1 MNIHSHFGDERSG
14 CTVAR
19 SISGTSEIAEER
31 RRQITAAAAVCFARR
46 GFHGATMPEICA
58 EAGLSPGTVY
68 RYFRSKDELIEALVE
83 QDRTE
88 SLELIAAMAAT
99 PDIVA
104 AISIAVDEALAAV
117 ADPADAAVYLEV
129 GAEAARNPRVGAIVR
144 RHDESVIAALGSLL
158 RRAQERGE
166 IRELLDPRLAAEM
179 INALIDG
186 VISRKAI
193 APDADIASY
202 APLVKQ
208 MICDLLHPESA
219 PNRSNGR

>member
-1 MNIHSHFGDERSG
+1 M
-14 CTVAR
+14 AR
-19 SISGTSEIAEER
+19 STSGTSEIADER

-83 QDRTE
+83 QDRAE
-88 SLELIAAMAAT
+88 SLELIAATAAA

-144 RHDESVIAALGSLL
+144 RHDESVTGALATLL
-158 RRAQERGE
+158 RRAQEQGE
-166 IRELLDPRLAAEM
+166 IKGSLDPRMAAEM

-193 APDADIASY
+193 QPDADIASY
-202 APLVKQ
+202 APFVKQ
-208 MICDLLHPESA
+208 MIGDLLQPDSDRNRT
-219 PNRSNGR
+219 NRS

>member
-1 MNIHSHFGDERSG
+1 
-14 CTVAR
+14 
-19 SISGTSEIAEER
+19 
-31 RRQITAAAAVCFARR
+31 
-46 GFHGATMPEICA
+46 MPEICA

-88 SLELIAAMAAT
+88 SLELIAAIAAAK
-99 PDIVA
+99 DIFA

-117 ADPADAAVYLEV
+117 ADAADAAVYLEV

-144 RHDESVIAALGSLL
+144 RHDESVTGALTTLL

-166 IRELLDPRLAAEM
+166 IRESLDLQMAAEM
-179 INALIDG
+179 ISALIDG

-208 MICDLLHPESA
+208 MIGDLITPESNRNRA
-219 PNRSNGR
+219 NRS